1 MEDVVFESLPVNIE
15 PDKAGEMT
23 EYAKRMKRAARFGL
37 DPSKVAGPQA
47 KLVMDDQEGGQ
58 DEAMVDYTDAVNKM
72 EMIQG
77 SDRVDKIN
85 K

>member
-1 MEDVVFESLPVNIE
+1 
-15 PDKAGEMT
+15 
-23 EYAKRMKRAARFGL
+23 
-37 DPSKVAGPQA
+37 
-47 KLVMDDQEGGQ
+47 MDDQEGGQ